1 MVALRRNSSISA
13 RDCLVDCSWQNA
25 PYETA
30 RKDTSVKVLK
40 AARWDMF
47 LLTKTSGKNFDRPL
61 AGGPMISSQGQ
72 RSERAIGMI
81 LYYYMCAP
89 LRVQIVVWT
98 LYL

>member
-1 MVALRRNSSISA
+1 MFALRRNSSISA

-61 AGGPMISSQGQ
+61 ARGPMISSQGQ
-72 RSERAIGMI
+72 RSERAFGMI
-81 LYYYMCAP
+81 LYYLMCAQ
-89 LRVQIVVWT
+89 RRIQQIFWT
-98 LYL
+98 SAL